1 MADRPLFIR
10 LNLPSGLEEAL
21 ESLAREVLRQ
31 KPQNIYEFAA
41 DHFEELVKKRNEC
54 KCYHPPEYLFYHR
67 IKIIFSYTV
76 IILMHI
82 LIAEGV
88 TSDDIFGIHTE
99 LKLPSSKIQSHLA
112 IGDEDNTELESVSGK
127 SKMYFKGTIE
137 LL

>member
-54 KCYHPPEYLFYHR
+54 KNYFTPKYSYYHG
-67 IKIIFSYTV
+67 II
-76 IILMHI
+76 
-82 LIAEGV
+82 
-88 TSDDIFGIHTE
+88 TSW
-99 LKLPSSKIQSHLA
+99 
-112 IGDEDNTELESVSGK
+112 
-127 SKMYFKGTIE
+127 
-137 LL
+137 

>member
-1 MADRPLFIR
+1 MELSIVTSKLLMLHA
-10 LNLPSGLEEAL
+10 
-21 ESLAREVLRQ
+21 VL
-31 KPQNIYEFAA
+31 
-41 DHFEELVKKRNEC
+41 
-54 KCYHPPEYLFYHR
+54 
-67 IKIIFSYTV
+67 
-76 IILMHI
+76 ILMHI

-137 LL
+137 LYISMIISFNA

>member
-1 MADRPLFIR
+1 M
-10 LNLPSGLEEAL
+10 EEAL

-54 KCYHPPEYLFYHR
+54 KYYQTPEYSFYHG
-67 IKIIFSYTV
+67 INGSIIFLYLV

>member
-54 KCYHPPEYLFYHR
+54 KYHHTLEHSFSHGIEY
-67 IKIIFSYTV
+67 
-76 IILMHI
+76 
-82 LIAEGV
+82 
-88 TSDDIFGIHTE
+88 
-99 LKLPSSKIQSHLA
+99 
-112 IGDEDNTELESVSGK
+112 
-127 SKMYFKGTIE
+127 
-137 LL
+137 